1 MKYLN
6 PFAFLEKMNGGP
18 VSAENAAA
26 VSLLRKKMMAE
37 LELSEEKVLRV
48 GAQWFSKNDLL
59 LFFDELQSPGKL
71 HLHQQINEDN
81 VLSAFLE
88 TGKLTGLF
96 NNNPLYSTPVFLTF
110 IAPFYEPVFT
120 TAVLNSL
127 KQQQAAALQQLYANP
142 LLMDGEHLNRSY
154 DKIFRALQESYKIL
168 EAAEKGRR
176 ADPGS
181 RWREAAPY
189 VSLQQVQTL
198 NALPDIFQEFRND
211 YGILMINFAL
221 ALDGT
226 RENKKALEILHAVN
240 TLKCGA
246 YVREETHRYLQQLE
260 EKAASRKSLLGRFFG
275 NGYKTR
281 QQRRKLVRDVLLKGG
296 IALGIIVAIFIG
308 ARFEQ
313 EYTPRIKVRESEH
326 SIFMGARTS
335 LTMQYLLS
343 QLLMDTEKRA
353 KKLLKSPKLPSPA
366 TGADVYG
373 ADFMKAV
380 RMQGDYGA
388 GFLRPPFGRS
398 REWGPEDSSWHDA
411 AHRQSMQVVNRQDGA
426 LITMVQTP
434 DSFYSCYIAPFDS
447 AFVPLPLSISRVYFY
462 AGVGWDPDW
471 KAEYAMEY
479 VPSYRA
485 KGFFLMPVYDALSFL
500 KTSCL
505 QLNLDSSYWQ
515 HSNRY
520 IPVEVFLSQK
530 NQLQQELQ
538 LRQLTN
544 NFNGVD
550 LIPVE

>member
-18 VSAENAAA
+18 VPADDAAA

-37 LELSEEKVLRV
+37 LELSATKVLRIDT
-48 GAQWFSKNDLL
+48 QWLSKNDLL
-59 LFFDELQSPGKL
+59 HFFDELQSPGRL
-71 HLHQQINEDN
+71 HFYQQINNDT
-81 VLSAFLE
+81 VLAGFLE
-88 TGKLTGLF
+88 TGKLAGLF
-96 NNNPLYSTPVFLTF
+96 NDNPLYNTPSFLAF
-110 IAPFYEPVFT
+110 IAPFYEPLFT
-120 TAVLNSL
+120 TAVVSSI
-127 KQQQAAALQQLYANP
+127 KQQQAPVLQQLYANP
-142 LLMDGEHLNRSY
+142 LLMDGEHQHRSY

-168 EAAEKGRR
+168 EDAEARR
-176 ADPGS
+176 RLNPNS
-181 RWREAAPY
+181 RWREAVPY
-189 VSLQQVQTL
+189 AGLQQVRML
-198 NALPDIFQEFRND
+198 NALPDIFQEFRNN

-226 RENKKALEILHAVN
+226 GENKKALEILRAVR

-246 YVREETHRYLQQLE
+246 YVREETERYFQLLE
-260 EKAASRKSLLGRFFG
+260 EKAISRKSLLARFFG
-275 NGYKTR
+275 AEYR
-281 QQRRKLVRDVLLKGG
+281 QKKDRRKLVRDTLLKGG
-296 IALGIIVAIFIG
+296 IAVVIIAAIIIG

-313 EYTPRIKVRESEH
+313 AYTPRINVRESEH

-343 QLLMDTEKRA
+343 QMLMDTEKRA
-353 KKLLKSPKLPSPA
+353 KQLPNSPERPAPA

-388 GFLRPPFGRS
+388 GFVRPPFGRT
-398 REWGPEDSSWHDA
+398 RNWTGEDSSWTDA
-411 AHRQSMQVVNRQDGA
+411 AHRQSMRVFNRQDGA

-447 AFVPLPLSISRVYFY
+447 AFVALPLSISRVYFY
-462 AGVGWDPDW
+462 AGTGWDPEW
-471 KAEYAMEY
+471 KAKYAMHY

-485 KGFFLMPVYDALSFL
+485 KGFFLAPVYDALNFL

-530 NQLQQELQ
+530 DMPQQQLQ

-550 LIPVE
+550 LIPME

>member
-6 PFAFLEKMNGGP
+6 PFAFLEKMNSGP
-18 VSAENAAA
+18 VAADDAAA

-37 LELSEEKVLRV
+37 LELSEEKVLHI
-48 GAQWFSKNDLL
+48 GAQWLSKNDLL
-59 LFFDELQSPGKL
+59 HFFDELQSPGRL
-71 HLHQQINEDN
+71 HFYQQVNNDT
-81 VLSAFLE
+81 VLSVFLE

-96 NNNPLYSTPVFLTF
+96 NDNPLYNTPPFLAF
-110 IAPFYEPVFT
+110 IAPFYEPMFT
-120 TAVLNSL
+120 AAVVNSL
-127 KQQQAAALQQLYANP
+127 QQQQAPVLQQLYANP
-142 LLMDGEHLNRSY
+142 LLMDGDHQHRSY
-154 DKIFRALQESYKIL
+154 DKIFRTLQEPYKIL
-168 EAAEKGRR
+168 EDAEARR
-176 ADPGS
+176 RLNPNS
-181 RWREAAPY
+181 RWREAIPY
-189 VSLQQVQTL
+189 AGLQQVRVL

-226 RENKKALEILHAVN
+226 RENKKALEILSAVR

-246 YVREETHRYLQQLE
+246 YVREETERYFQRLE
-260 EKAASRKSLLGRFFG
+260 EKAISRKSLLGRFFG
-275 NGYKTR
+275 AGYR
-281 QQRRKLVRDVLLKGG
+281 QKKDRRKLLRDALLKGG
-296 IALGIIVAIFIG
+296 IALGIIAAIVIG
-308 ARFEQ
+308 AHFEQ
-313 EYTPRIKVRESEH
+313 AYTPRINVKESEN

-343 QLLMDTEKRA
+343 QLLMNTDKRA
-353 KKLLKSPKLPSPA
+353 EKALNGPELPAPA
-366 TGADVYG
+366 TGADPYG

-388 GFLRPPFGRS
+388 GFVRPPFGRV
-398 REWGPEDSSWHDA
+398 RNWKPEDSSWTDP
-411 AHRQSMQVVNRQDGA
+411 AHRQSMRVFNRQDGA

-462 AGVGWDPDW
+462 AGVRWDPEW
-471 KAEYAMEY
+471 KAEYAMHY

-485 KGFFLMPVYDALSFL
+485 KGFFLLPVYDALDFL

-515 HSNRY
+515 RSNRY
-520 IPVEVFLSQK
+520 IPVEVFLSK
-530 NQLQQELQ
+530 KDMLQQQLQ
-538 LRQLTN
+538 LRQLTD

-550 LIPVE
+550 LIPLE

>member
-18 VSAENAAA
+18 VSTEDAAA

-37 LELSEEKVLRV
+37 LELSAAKVLRV
-48 GAQWFSKNDLL
+48 DTQWFSKNDLL
-59 LFFDELQSPGKL
+59 HFFDELQSPARL
-71 HLHQQINEDN
+71 HFYQQINNDT
-81 VLSAFLE
+81 VLSGFLE
-88 TGKLTGLF
+88 TGKLAGLF
-96 NNNPLYSTPVFLTF
+96 TDNPVYNTPSFLTF
-110 IAPFYEPVFT
+110 IAPFYEPLFT
-120 TAVLNSL
+120 AAVVNSL
-127 KQQQAAALQQLYANP
+127 RQQQASVLQQLYANP
-142 LLMDGEHLNRSY
+142 LLMDGEHQNRSY
-154 DKIFRALQESYKIL
+154 DKIFRALQEPYKIL
-168 EAAEKGRR
+168 EDAEARR
-176 ADPGS
+176 RLNPNS

-189 VSLQQVQTL
+189 AGLQQVRVL
-198 NALPDIFQEFRND
+198 NALPDIFQQFRND

-226 RENKKALEILHAVN
+226 RENKKALEILRAVKI
-240 TLKCGA
+240 LKCGA
-246 YVREETHRYLQQLE
+246 YVSEQTETYFQRLE
-260 EKAASRKSLLGRFFG
+260 AKATSRKSLLARFFG
-275 NGYKTR
+275 DGYR
-281 QQRRKLVRDVLLKGG
+281 QRKDRRKLLRDTLLKGG
-296 IALGIIVAIFIG
+296 IAIAIIAAIGIG
-308 ARFEQ
+308 AHFEQ
-313 EYTPRIKVRESEH
+313 AYTPRINVRESEN

-353 KKLLKSPKLPSPA
+353 KKLLNGPKLPAPT
-366 TGADVYG
+366 TGADLYG
-373 ADFMKAV
+373 PDFMKAV
-380 RMQGDYGA
+380 RMQGNYGA
-388 GFLRPPFGRS
+388 GFVRPPFGRAKN
-398 REWGPEDSSWHDA
+398 WTAEDSSWTDPT
-411 AHRQSMQVVNRQDGA
+411 HRQSIRVFNRQDGA

-462 AGVGWDPDW
+462 AGAGWDPEW
-471 KAEYAMEY
+471 KAEYAMHY

-485 KGFFLMPVYDALSFL
+485 KGFFLMPVYDALNFL

-530 NQLQQELQ
+530 DMLQQQLQ

-550 LIPVE
+550 LIPME

>member
-18 VSAENAAA
+18 VSTEDTAAI
-26 VSLLRKKMMAE
+26 SLLRKKMMAE
-37 LELSEEKVLRV
+37 LELSEEKVLRA
-48 GAQWFSKNDLL
+48 GAQWFSKNNLL

-71 HLHQQINEDN
+71 HLHQQIRDDN
-81 VLSAFLE
+81 VLLVFLE
-88 TGKLTGLF
+88 TGKLTGFF
-96 NNNPLYSTPVFLTF
+96 NHNPLYNTPAFLTF

-120 TAVLNSL
+120 TAVLDSL
-127 KQQQAAALQQLYANP
+127 KQQQAPVVEQLYANP
-142 LLMDGEHLNRSY
+142 LLMDGEHQHRSY

-168 EAAEKGRR
+168 EAAEQRR
-176 ADPGS
+176 TADPRSG
-181 RWREAAPY
+181 WKDAAPY
-189 VSLQQVQTL
+189 VNLQQVQVL
-198 NALPDIFQEFRND
+198 NALPEIFQEFRND
-211 YGILMINFAL
+211 SGILMINFAL

-226 RENKKALEILHAVN
+226 RENKKALEILYAVKA
-240 TLKCGA
+240 LKCGA
-246 YVREETHRYLQQLE
+246 YVREETVKYLQQLE

-275 NGYKTR
+275 REYKTK
-281 QQRRKLVRDVLLKGG
+281 QQRRKLLRDTLLKGG
-296 IALGIIVAIFIG
+296 IALVIITAIIIG

-313 EYTPRIKVRESEH
+313 EQVPRIKVRESAN
-326 SIFMGARTS
+326 SIFTGARTS

-343 QLLMDTEKRA
+343 QLLMDNEKRA
-353 KKLLKSPKLPSPA
+353 KKLLEGTRLPVPA

-388 GFLRPPFGRS
+388 GFVRPPFGRS
-398 REWGPEDSSWHDA
+398 RKWAPEDSSRNDA
-411 AHRQSMQVVNRQDGA
+411 AHRQSMQVINRQDGA

-462 AGVGWDPDW
+462 AGTGWDPEW
-471 KAEYAMEY
+471 KAEYAMDY

-520 IPVEVFLSQK
+520 IPVEVFLSEK
-530 NQLQQELQ
+530 NQLQQQLQ

-550 LIPVE
+550 LIPME